1 MLLRRSKQINTKKLS
16 SIKTNKK
23 DHKKIGFLSGVMF
36 IISTVIGVGIFL
48 KNGQILSLNLGNFTL
63 SILAWIITSIT
74 VISLGLSL
82 LVIAAKTNSDL
93 GILQWAKD
101 FLSPKIFETI
111 KFYFLFIYIPLI
123 VCGDAYYFLQS
134 LQQAFP
140 SWHLHWYIT
149 WIITFL
155 VIMYFVIVNTLKPFM
170 IMVHAYI
177 AFYIKLIPIFFFAI
191 IAFIFYFVNY
201 DNVQE
206 TTKQLYAL
214 NDSGFIHPNQDDLNS
229 YFYKNP
235 MLIYGPEIGFFLS
248 IPAMFFT
255 YDGFYYVV
263 SIKKQLKDPKQSP
276 KIILIG
282 MICLAVI
289 FILIT
294 LSLLWSTSAYDE
306 NGGTILGVKYLHSTK
321 VWRAINAVLN
331 IAICIGCLGILSG
344 SINFSSCLYKEIL
357 LCHDL
362 PFAKTLLKRTKWSM
376 NKLLFIYLYSYL
388 FVFFFVISFIGTFG
402 FLNLYGYDF
411 GYSANAKINQ
421 LYSFINVITNWE
433 SLFTFA
439 TFVFIILGSF
449 VAMKKKKIT
458 FKKTK
463 QKIFFMLEGILIV
476 SVIGFAVVFAIIHAF
491 GNFIIVLSHSYFY
504 DKNSAFYNLSNLI
517 GTKIILSNHEIY
529 SSKLLNNELVWINK
543 KNQVLNENSKIII
556 NKIIAN
562 LKNLNPY
569 LFGWYINFNDY
580 LNHQIL
586 AKQIIDL
593 NNIKNSLFNNNQSIY
608 IELNQDFVG
617 EIINFCILIVIITSC
632 LIYTNINSK
641 NKLKHS
647 WFNIPDNIFHNKAL
661 ELHM

>member
-1 MLLRRSKQINTKKLS
+1 MLLKRSKQINTKKLS
-16 SIKTNKK
+16 SSKTNKK
-23 DHKKIGFLSGVMF
+23 DRKKIGFLSGVMF

-123 VCGDAYYFLQS
+123 ICGDAYYFLQS

-321 VWRAINAVLN
+321 VWKAINAVLN

-388 FVFFFVISFIGTFG
+388 FIFFFIVSFIGTFG

-411 GYSANAKINQ
+411 GYSTNAKINR

-439 TFVFIILGSF
+439 TFVFIISGSF

-463 QKIFFMLEGILIV
+463 QKIFFMIEGILIV

-504 DKNSAFYNLSNLI
+504 DKNSTFYHLSNLI

-543 KNQVLNENSKIII
+543 KNQVLDENSKIIVI
-556 NKIIAN
+556 KIIAN

-586 AKQIIDL
+586 AKQIMDL
-593 NNIKNSLFNNNQSIY
+593 NNIKNSLFNNNHSIY
-608 IELNQDFVG
+608 IELNQDFIG
-617 EIINFCILIVIITSC
+617 QIINFCILIVIITSC
-632 LIYTNINSK
+632 LIYTIINNK
-641 NKLKHS
+641 NKLKYS
-647 WFNIPDNIFHNKAL
+647 WFNIPDNIFHNKLL
-661 ELHM
+661 EIHM

>member
-16 SIKTNKK
+16 SSKTNKK
-23 DHKKIGFLSGVMF
+23 DRKKIGFLSGVMF

-362 PFAKTLLKRTKWSM
+362 PFAK
-376 NKLLFIYLYSYL
+376 
-388 FVFFFVISFIGTFG
+388 
-402 FLNLYGYDF
+402 
-411 GYSANAKINQ
+411 
-421 LYSFINVITNWE
+421 
-433 SLFTFA
+433 
-439 TFVFIILGSF
+439 
-449 VAMKKKKIT
+449 
-458 FKKTK
+458 
-463 QKIFFMLEGILIV
+463 
-476 SVIGFAVVFAIIHAF
+476 
-491 GNFIIVLSHSYFY
+491 
-504 DKNSAFYNLSNLI
+504 
-517 GTKIILSNHEIY
+517 
-529 SSKLLNNELVWINK
+529 
-543 KNQVLNENSKIII
+543 
-556 NKIIAN
+556 
-562 LKNLNPY
+562 
-569 LFGWYINFNDY
+569 
-580 LNHQIL
+580 
-586 AKQIIDL
+586 
-593 NNIKNSLFNNNQSIY
+593 
-608 IELNQDFVG
+608 
-617 EIINFCILIVIITSC
+617 
-632 LIYTNINSK
+632 
-641 NKLKHS
+641 
-647 WFNIPDNIFHNKAL
+647 
-661 ELHM
+661 